1 MVTGCK
7 GKVNFFI
14 VPFKKTSCLG
24 TFEISSLLRALAVLD
39 YLPKLRGVMG
49 LAVSADFLH
58 AFLHII
64 FFQSFTI

>member
-1 MVTGCK
+1 MGTGCK

-14 VPFKKTSCLG
+14 VPFKTSCLG

-39 YLPKLRGVMG
+39 YLPKLRGVME

-58 AFLHII
+58 AFLHTI